1 MVHTLQISVEDNFL
15 QEFLEIIDKYNGKI
29 KIEKDKNL
37 LLDPFFYERQKQ
49 LQQEIE
55 DIDSGKVKMLSKE
68 EYDKEINS
76 FLVKLRLNMKIN
88 RSIQI

>member
-55 DIDSGKVKMLSKE
+55 DIDSEKVKMLSKE

-76 FLVKLRLNMKIN
+76 FLVKLRLKYEN
-88 RSIQI
+88 

>member
-1 MVHTLQISVEDNFL
+1 MHTLQITIEDNFL
-15 QEFLEIIDKYNGKI
+15 QEFLEIIDKYNDKI

-55 DIDSGKVKMLSKE
+55 RIDSGKVEMLSQE
-68 EYDKEINS
+68 QYEKEINN
-76 FLVKLRLNMKIN
+76 FLVELRLKYEN
-88 RSIQI
+88 